1 MFSREL
7 HITPEALPEAL
18 VEVDRLLEPLSKGAR
33 AALFNL
39 REKQA
44 IPSDTVT
51 ENTEPAKE
59 TKIAFDNKHVPMPIQ
74 KLSRDMTR
82 NQVSTTPSKEFDG
95 KHEWVDVAKERMRKE
110 TVAHTLPKHVP
121 DLMTD
126 VPKFDADTER
136 NILKSHILAKRD
148 RVAVNGEYD
157 NSSSNA
163 HPGAERWRRLALLRS
178 GDVEPNPAPLRARS
192 RGGELLTADITAGTV
207 AKFRRAF
214 AAFDFYPVVTR
225 AVCHLH
231 MDFSSLSK
239 LSRGIWNG
247 FLDLTDLL
255 LKFREL
261 WSMLCVELLCAQ
273 FSSVR
278 RLLLRVFISVLCG
291 DCINFEFSH
300 YHQNPVHPWTS
311 STSSPLSF
319 SFRARGLRFAEKVY
333 ESNHRL
339 LTFSTQMGQAR
350 RLRMPACWV

>member
-1 MFSREL
+1 MVKDDLNAPKIGSVLSLERNREIQVGIDSCAAATVFAHFCWFVTKSCKSCVDLSARKVTCELRDVSFWCLNLKNGDDVRSLGGSVRERHESRCVLPLLRRRYLSACVPRGMWNETGAGAKRSLRVASRDCFGQCSDDKLEL
-7 HITPEALPEAL
+7 IAFGAEQIKDMTITIANSEHLQCLKRARQYITPEALLEAL

-74 KLSRDMTR
+74 ELSSDMAR

-136 NILKSHILAKRD
+136 NILKFHILAKRD

-163 HPGAERWRRLALLRS
+163 HPGAERWRRLAL
-178 GDVEPNPAPLRARS
+178 AP
-192 RGGELLTADITAGTV
+192 
-207 AKFRRAF
+207 F
-214 AAFDFYPVVTR
+214 
-225 AVCHLH
+225 
-231 MDFSSLSK
+231 
-239 LSRGIWNG
+239 W
-247 FLDLTDLL
+247 
-255 LKFREL
+255 
-261 WSMLCVELLCAQ
+261 
-273 FSSVR
+273 
-278 RLLLRVFISVLCG
+278 
-291 DCINFEFSH
+291 
-300 YHQNPVHPWTS
+300 
-311 STSSPLSF
+311 
-319 SFRARGLRFAEKVY
+319 
-333 ESNHRL
+333 
-339 LTFSTQMGQAR
+339 
-350 RLRMPACWV
+350 

>member
-74 KLSRDMTR
+74 KLSRDMSR
-82 NQVSTTPSKEFDG
+82 NQVSTTPSKEFNG

-121 DLMTD
+121 DLMTY
-126 VPKFDADTER
+126 VPKFEADTER

-192 RGGELLTADITAGTV
+192 RGGELLTADITAGTM

-261 WSMLCVELLCAQ
+261 WSMLCVELRNFPRCAD
-273 FSSVR
+273 FCFASSFPCFVAIASILSSR
-278 RLLLRVFISVLCG
+278 ITTKIQ
-291 DCINFEFSH
+291 CI
-300 YHQNPVHPWTS
+300 
-311 STSSPLSF
+311 
-319 SFRARGLRFAEKVY
+319 RGLPVRPRRCRSRFEPGDYVLPRKCTNRITA
-333 ESNHRL
+333 
-339 LTFSTQMGQAR
+339 F
-350 RLRMPACWV
+350 